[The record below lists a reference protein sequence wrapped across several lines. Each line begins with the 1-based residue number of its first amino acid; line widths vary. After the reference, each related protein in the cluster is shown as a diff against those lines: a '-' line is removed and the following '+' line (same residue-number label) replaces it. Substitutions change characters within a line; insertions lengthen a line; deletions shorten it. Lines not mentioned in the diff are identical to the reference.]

1 MKIEEY
7 FSNESKNWHARAYF
21 KFLKLS
27 GQVDVKLKKT
37 LSAYGVTHA
46 QLNVLNQLVRNHPS
60 PMDAKTLKDKLIV
73 PSPDLTRLLDRLVKK
88 EFVTRSTCPDNRRK
102 IDINVTDL
110 GIEEFFKIHK
120 SAKASVN
127 HYFETNISK
136 EDAKELFRILNKVE
150 I

>member
-1 MKIEEY
+1 MKIKEY

-37 LSAYGVTHA
+37 LSSYGITHA

-60 PMDAKTLKDKLIV
+60 TMDAKTLKDKLIV

-88 EFVTRSTCPDNRRK
+88 GFVTRITCPDNRRK
-102 IDINVTDL
+102 LDINVTDN
-110 GIEEFFKIHK
+110 GIKVFFEIHTAAK
-120 SAKASVN
+120 SSVN
-127 HYFETNISK
+127 DYFESNLSK
-136 EDAKELFRILNKVE
+136 EDAKVLFKILNQVE
-150 I
+150 L